1 MSDQTQMNNPGPGH
15 NASEDHLVSI
25 VDRIERLEEERKS
38 LSNDI
43 KDIMVEAKGAGYDV
57 KVLRQVLRLRRMDS
71 EDLANEDALLD
82 LYRRALGM

>member
-1 MSDQTQMNNPGPGH
+1 MSDQTQITNPGPGH
-15 NASEDHLVSI
+15 NASEDRLVSI

>member
-1 MSDQTQMNNPGPGH
+1 MDNPGPGH
-15 NASEDHLVSI
+15 NTTEDRLVSI
-25 VDRIERLEEERKS
+25 VGRIERLEEERKS

-82 LYRRALGM
+82 LYRRALGMA

>member
-1 MSDQTQMNNPGPGH
+1 MSDQTQITNPGPGQ
-15 NASEDHLVSI
+15 NASEDRLVSI